1 MTKLDMINITD
12 LLEYVLHNFGIVD
25 ISCFFKTQL

>member
-12 LLEYVLHNFGIVD
+12 LLEYVLHNFVIVD
-25 ISCFFKTQL
+25 ISCFL